1 MRAEGASRLTTRGA
15 VAGLAFVAV
24 IALVLAGAKPSRAGD
39 QTLYDEMG
47 GKDGLTKI
55 VNYAMDAYVGD
66 PRISDQ
72 FDNINFDWLKGR
84 LILHFC
90 QLTGGPCK
98 YPGRDMYAAH
108 KGLHIDSASF
118 NAVVEDLEGA
128 MDKAGIPF
136 RTQNRLLALLAPMK
150 KKIVTQ

>member
-1 MRAEGASRLTTRGA
+1 MRSKGISGLIARAAAA
-15 VAGLAFVAV
+15 VFAV
-24 IALVLAGAKPSRAGD
+24 VLLLAGAMPSRADGP
-39 QTLYDEMG
+39 TLYDELG

-55 VNYAMDAYVGD
+55 VSYAVDTYAAD
-66 PRISDQ
+66 PRLSGQ
-72 FDNINFDWLKGR
+72 FDNINFDWLKSR
-84 LILHFC
+84 IVLQLC

-108 KGLHIDSASF
+108 KGLHINTAQF

-128 MDKAGIPF
+128 MDRAGVPF

-150 KKIVTQ
+150 KKIVTR